1 MTAMRRTK
9 RQNPALAKA
18 QIRSVTGRRTKIW
31 KSGTPSSSAL
41 PCLKP
46 ANGPSLEK
54 AEHGEPLEHGTP
66 ETGSRSQGESSPIGL
81 SLALVG
87 AVKLVLQR

>member
-1 MTAMRRTK
+1 MRRIE
-9 RQNPALAKA
+9 RQNPDLPKTK
-18 QIRSVTGRRTKIW
+18 IRSVTGRKTKIW
-31 KSGTPSSSAL
+31 KSGTPFPLAL
-41 PCLKP
+41 PRLKP
-46 ANGPSLEK
+46 VNGPSLQK

-66 ETGSRSQGESSPIGL
+66 ETGSQSQGESSPIGL